1 MSLALKNFEIV
12 SNFTY
17 INPKTPFQLRHLRIL
32 LAFPTTWTGCRQ
44 QHKPFTNYSKFSR
57 KSHLFSWRN
66 YKGIGGSRV
75 QRGAAGSWA
84 NKFSR
89 TLFTNLSDVM
99 RFFNINIWYG
109 ATACQVDKAAT
120 FPLPLPSPPPA
131 PVETVKRKV
140 AKVSN
145 KQKINVERFSVKNS
159 RSLSQFG
166 RSSPLLPSPFLTLYV
181 RGLSGC

>member
-1 MSLALKNFEIV
+1 
-12 SNFTY
+12 
-17 INPKTPFQLRHLRIL
+17 
-32 LAFPTTWTGCRQ
+32 
-44 QHKPFTNYSKFSR
+44 
-57 KSHLFSWRN
+57 
-66 YKGIGGSRV
+66 
-75 QRGAAGSWA
+75 
-84 NKFSR
+84 
-89 TLFTNLSDVM
+89 M

-131 PVETVKRKV
+131 PFETVKRKV

-159 RSLSQFG
+159 RSLSQFR
-166 RSSPLLPSPFLTLYV
+166 RSTPLLPSPFPTLYV